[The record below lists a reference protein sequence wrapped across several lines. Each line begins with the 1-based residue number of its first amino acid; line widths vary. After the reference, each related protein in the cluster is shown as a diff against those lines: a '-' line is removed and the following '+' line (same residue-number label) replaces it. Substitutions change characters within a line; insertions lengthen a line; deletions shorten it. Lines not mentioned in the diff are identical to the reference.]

1 MTQAELSRHVRA
13 LVTSLQKAGLTVTST
28 KVTFNQGVPAIEV
41 TTAPES
47 PLPAPVQ
54 SGGDHVQNLKARVER
69 LHARRS

>member
-13 LVTSLQKAGLTVTST
+13 LAKGLQAAGLNVTGV
-28 KVTFNQGVPAIEV
+28 KVTFVQGVPAIEV

-47 PLPAPVQ
+47 PLPAPVTT
-54 SGGDHVQNLKARVER
+54 GGDHVQELKTRVER

>member
-13 LVTSLQKAGLTVTST
+13 LVTSLQKSGLPVTGV
-28 KVTFNQGVPAIEV
+28 KVTFIQGVPTIEV

-54 SGGDHVQNLKARVER
+54 TGGGNVEELKERVAR

>member
-13 LVTSLQKAGLTVTST
+13 LVTSLQKAGLTVTGA
-28 KVTFNQGVPAIEV
+28 KVTFVQGIPAIEV

-54 SGGDHVQNLKARVER
+54 SGGNYVEEATARIRRAHE
-69 LHARRS
+69 RRS